1 MIFYLNQPDLKQANT
16 FLTTNKTQLPYDCKT
31 MPETLFSLQIVRLP
45 LGKWEKIIIILYYIS
60 QIHVCVVFKID
71 FIMKWLQSAA
81 HTTFDPYIHSS
92 VTL

>member
-31 MPETLFSLQIVRLP
+31 TPETLFSLQIVRLP
-45 LGKWEKIIIILYYIS
+45 LGKLEKLIIILYYIG
-60 QIHVCVVFKID
+60 QIKMD
-71 FIMKWLQSAA
+71 FIIKWLQSAA

-92 VTL
+92 VIL